1 MTSFNENER
10 RNVRVSLSDV
20 EQTKKNDDFR
30 WKIFES
36 DIESDK
42 ESSLGQSE
50 HGKLEEMKQTL
61 NSIICT
67 TVSSYVKKREWGYKL
82 T

>member
-50 HGKLEEMKQTL
+50 HGQLE
-61 NSIICT
+61 
-67 TVSSYVKKREWGYKL
+67 
-82 T
+82 

>member
-42 ESSLGQSE
+42 ESSLDQSE
-50 HGKLEEMKQTL
+50 HGQLEEMKQTL